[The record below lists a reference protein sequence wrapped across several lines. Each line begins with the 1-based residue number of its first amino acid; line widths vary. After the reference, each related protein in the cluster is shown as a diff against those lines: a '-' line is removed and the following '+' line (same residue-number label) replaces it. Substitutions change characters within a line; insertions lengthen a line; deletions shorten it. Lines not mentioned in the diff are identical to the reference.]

1 MDNIQITTVLSLDC
15 DYVEPMRVIHLVQGD
30 YGTRAL
36 RMVPVHQ
43 SRLINMQA
51 EGYVQAKVRLACEG
65 HEALLIDCELGDTYA
80 TLVPTPA
87 MVSGADEWTAQL
99 VLYKEDN
106 TMLSTQEFRINV
118 HGTVYNGD
126 VVEHT
131 SSKILSVSYDD
142 QGRLSIETDDGRTVS
157 ADETVQEAHTHDLAA
172 ADGEQ
177 TTGNDGFMSKTD
189 KAFLDSL
196 AGMFDQSVKTD
207 ATPEFAGLKIGN
219 LEINDDGYIT
229 GARFASA
236 EDVGPTA
243 LVIVVEGATPVITG
257 EKNRQYI
264 CGTVTSI
271 SITPPASGIIDVRF
285 TCGSTPATLTVPNTV
300 KWPAWFDGTLEAS
313 RTYEINILDGVYGV
327 VYAWQ

>member
-15 DYVEPMRVIHLVQGD
+15 DNVEPMRVIHLVQGD

-99 VLYKEDN
+99 VLYKQDN
-106 TMLSTQEFRINV
+106 TTLSTQEFRVNV

-126 VVEHT
+126 TVEHT
-131 SSKILSVSYDD
+131 SSKILNVSYDD

-157 ADETVQEAHTHDLAA
+157 ADETVEEAHTHALAA
-172 ADGEQ
+172 ADGDQ
-177 TTGNDGFMSKTD
+177 TTGNDGFMSKED
-189 KAFLDSL
+189 KGFLDSL
-196 AGMFDQSVKTD
+196 AGMFDQGVKETD
-207 ATPEFAGLKIGN
+207 SPTFAGLTIGS
-219 LEINDDGYIT
+219 LTIDDEGNIE
-229 GARFASA
+229 GARF
-236 EDVGPTA
+236 T
-243 LVIVVEGATPVITG
+243 
-257 EKNRQYI
+257 
-264 CGTVTSI
+264 
-271 SITPPASGIIDVRF
+271 
-285 TCGSTPATLTVPNTV
+285 
-300 KWPAWFDGTLEAS
+300 
-313 RTYEINILDGVYGV
+313 
-327 VYAWQ
+327 